1 MFYELEQGVEA
12 RAVKQGP
19 AATSCGKQ
27 KEKTHHSKGAL

>member
-12 RAVKQGP
+12 KTVKQSP
-19 AATSCGKQ
+19 APASCGKQ